1 MTAMLKRLAVAV
13 LLGSTLMAI
22 EPAAAQRPPAGV
34 TEAQKAACLKMARE
48 FEKETRH
55 HGVTVRSDCLKRAA
69 DKNAA
74 ARWEHT
80 CTQPGGKAVYG
91 CSKSEKDAQVANA
104 ARAKQ
109 KVDAD
114 AARAAS
120 TQQKAQAD
128 AARAARM
135 QREMD
140 AEAKVLKKMQDERQ
154 RSKPTTEHCLMKNG
168 KLECKPV

>member
-1 MTAMLKRLAVAV
+1 MTTKFKQLAAAV
-13 LLGSTLMAI
+13 LIGSSVMAI
-22 EPAAAQRPPAGV
+22 EPAAAQRPASGV
-34 TEAQKAACLKMARE
+34 TEAQKAECLKMAQE

-74 ARWEHT
+74 ARWEYT
-80 CTQPGGKAVYG
+80 CTQTGGKAVYG
-91 CSKSEKDAQVANA
+91 CSKSEKDAQTAAA

-109 KVDAD
+109 KADAD
-114 AARAAS
+114 AARAPSA
-120 TQQKAQAD
+120 QQKAQAD

-140 AEAKVLKKMQDERQ
+140 AEAKALKKIQDERQ
-154 RSKPTTEHCLMKNG
+154 RSKPTTETCYMKNG
-168 KLECKPV
+168 KLDCKPQ

>member
-1 MTAMLKRLAVAV
+1 MTTMFKHIATAAW
-13 LLGSTLMAI
+13 LGCTLMAI
-22 EPAAAQRPPAGV
+22 EPAAAQQGQSAP
-34 TEAQKAACLKMARE
+34 TEAQKAACLKMAQE
-48 FEKETRH
+48 FERETGH
-55 HGVTVRSDCLKRAA
+55 HGVTVRSSCLKNAA

-74 ARWEHT
+74 ARWEYI

-91 CSKSEKDAQVANA
+91 CSKTEHAAQA
-104 ARAKQ
+104 AS
-109 KVDAD
+109 
-114 AARAAS
+114 AARAANI
-120 TQQKAQAD
+120 QQKLQAD

-140 AEAKVLKKMQDERQ
+140 AEARALKKMQDERQ

>member
-1 MTAMLKRLAVAV
+1 MTVMFKRLAAAV

-34 TEAQKAACLKMARE
+34 TEAQKAACLKMAQE

-74 ARWEHT
+74 ARWEYT

-91 CSKSEKDAQVANA
+91 CSKTEHAAQAATA

-109 KVDAD
+109 K
-114 AARAAS
+114 
-120 TQQKAQAD
+120 AQAD
-128 AARAARM
+128 AERSARM

-140 AEAKVLKKMQDERQ
+140 AEAKALKKIQDERQ